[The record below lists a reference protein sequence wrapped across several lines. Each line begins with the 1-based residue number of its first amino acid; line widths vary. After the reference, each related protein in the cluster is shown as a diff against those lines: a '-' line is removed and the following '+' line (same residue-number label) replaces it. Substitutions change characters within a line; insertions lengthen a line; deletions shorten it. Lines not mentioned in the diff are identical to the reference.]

1 MGKHAILIQKKKE
14 TTNKLIPVILRED
27 DRIIEVVQLEFFDQ
41 LNVFMTFSLDNA
53 FVSNFS
59 DKYLLKSRK
68 IEAQVLRF
76 FGPSSTMYDR

>member
-1 MGKHAILIQKKKE
+1 MGKHEILIQKKKE

-53 FVSNFS
+53 FVSIFS
-59 DKYLLKSRK
+59 DKYL
-68 IEAQVLRF
+68 
-76 FGPSSTMYDR
+76 